1 MFPET
6 TSRETSVLEENKT
19 NSHPEGPDINCFV
32 VFLDLHFNS
41 NKKQPERTKTVDSIV
56 KTTQI

>member
-6 TSRETSVLEENKT
+6 KSRENKT
-19 NSHPEGPDINCFV
+19 NSYPEGPDIKCFV
-32 VFLDLHFNS
+32 VFLDLNFNS
-41 NKKQPERTKTVDSIV
+41 NKKQPERTKTVDSIL